1 MINRGIKVF
10 STDYKINKKYILDR
24 LTAEEKEMVNIK
36 ESSYEALELPKTD
49 LVTAFFSIPFCPP
62 KYFDTLWA
70 KIYDSLNDGGYFVGQ
85 LFGNRDGW
93 SHNNSVNTFTEEK
106 VKKYL
111 KEYKII
117 KFEEKEYVRE
127 SDEKNGI
134 IMT

>member
-1 MINRGIKVF
+1 M
-10 STDYKINKKYILDR
+10 
-24 LTAEEKEMVNIK
+24 
-36 ESSYEALELPKTD
+36 
-49 LVTAFFSIPFCPP
+49 
-62 KYFDTLWA
+62 
-70 KIYDSLNDGGYFVGQ
+70 GQ